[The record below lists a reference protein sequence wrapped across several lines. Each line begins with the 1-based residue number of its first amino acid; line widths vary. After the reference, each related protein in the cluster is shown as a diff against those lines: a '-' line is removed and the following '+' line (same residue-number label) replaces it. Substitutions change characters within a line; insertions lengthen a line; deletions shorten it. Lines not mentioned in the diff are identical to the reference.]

1 MNNLSPPQ
9 ASGGSLGTRDLVWD
23 AGCAPSLLC
32 LYVNHLTCQ
41 GLCDHWL
48 NKGAGRGPR
57 VLSCSEM
64 VTRKE
69 LTEARLQ
76 VRKARVNLGG
86 GGSLGFSCGE

>member
-1 MNNLSPPQ
+1 MRTVWETETFQEERVKAAEPPSKESRTWR
-9 ASGGSLGTRDLVWD
+9 ARR
-23 AGCAPSLLC
+23 AFRGCSLLHI
-32 LYVNHLTCQ
+32 LP
-41 GLCDHWL
+41 
-48 NKGAGRGPR
+48 PR